1 MTNDHIF
8 LQVQGVALDGMD
20 VKRKGLY
27 GKDIKRLRRGS
38 GLAGRK
44 GKRGELS
51 PG

>member
-8 LQVQGVALDGMD
+8 LQVQGVALDGRD

-27 GKDIKRLRRGS
+27 GKDIKRPRRGS